1 MWIKK
6 HYKKYIWVWTF
17 IFYAIYKCQGL
28 IQWICKGDNANI
40 SNKQRLFSKHR
51 VINSILYFTRMRKEQ
66 WRLVSASLNKKKVAK
81 IFTSVQIYVFI
92 CNFNGYGHMLY
103 ALVVLISMKQP

>member
-28 IQWICKGDNANI
+28 IQWICKGENANI
-40 SNKQRLFSKHR
+40 SNKQRLFS
-51 VINSILYFTRMRKEQ
+51 
-66 WRLVSASLNKKKVAK
+66 
-81 IFTSVQIYVFI
+81 
-92 CNFNGYGHMLY
+92 
-103 ALVVLISMKQP
+103 